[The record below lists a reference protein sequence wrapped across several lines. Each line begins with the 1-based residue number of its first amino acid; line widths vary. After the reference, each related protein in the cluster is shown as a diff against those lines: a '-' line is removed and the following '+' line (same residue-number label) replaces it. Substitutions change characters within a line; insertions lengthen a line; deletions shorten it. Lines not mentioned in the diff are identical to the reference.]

1 MFTYFTPNELFNN
14 LIFPL
19 IVNLVPVILS
29 YFLFEPIIGL
39 LKKTKKYLTYCIS
52 CNNISKRAGS
62 GGKCFP
68 HFFYV

>member
-39 LKKTKKYLTYCIS
+39 LKKRKNT
-52 CNNISKRAGS
+52 
-62 GGKCFP
+62 
-68 HFFYV
+68 